1 MDFAN
6 KKTYFHS
13 VSLDKEKCVGC
24 TNCIKKCPT
33 QAIRVRNGLAHIS
46 EGRCIDCGEC
56 IRACPHHAKKAVTDK
71 FDIKDGYKYK
81 IALVAPSFYSQFG
94 FPATRKNILAC
105 VKNTGF
111 DDVYEV
117 ACGADIVT
125 KATILELKSKNG
137 EIDYPVISSA
147 CPAVVRLIQIKYPG
161 LINNLLDYNSP
172 METIA
177 KIARD
182 EVFNEKGFSGEEVGV
197 FFITPCPAKKTAIE
211 VPYGM
216 DKSYVDGA
224 ISFSEIYPLVLE
236 NLEKGNSNIIE
247 EIKDGRTPSHD
258 GIRWANIG
266 GEAIALN
273 TERFLAVDG
282 IHNVISI
289 LEEIENERLKD
300 VDFIEANA
308 CTGGCIGGP
317 LTVTNMYTAKTR
329 LARYI
334 KESREYI
341 KKNPEKQFKSDF
353 SQATKWVKPL
363 VYNPALKIDSDIA
376 KALEKYDYM
385 QKIQKSLPGLDCG
398 ACGAPDCAALAED
411 IVKGQATET
420 DCIFKLKEK
429 IQNVANQMRDLE
441 SQMSKHTYTSGGQSE
456 LVQPKLNFGASDGDS
471 TPPEGNALITPTYR
485 SVGLRKCDK
494 SDENS

>member
-1 MDFAN
+1 VDSGN
-6 KKTYFHS
+6 KKIYFHS
-13 VSLDKEKCVGC
+13 VSLDKDKCVGC

-33 QAIRVRNGLAHIS
+33 QAIRVRNGLARIA

-56 IRACPHHAKKAVTDK
+56 IRACPHHAKKAVTDR
-71 FDIKDGYKYK
+71 FGLIDEYEYK

-125 KATILELKSKNG
+125 KATIYELKTKSGK
-137 EIDYPVISSA
+137 IDYPIISSA

-182 EVFNEKGFSGEEVGV
+182 EAINKKGYKSEQIGV

-211 VPYGM
+211 VPYGVDM
-216 DKSYVDGA
+216 SYVDGA
-224 ISFSEIYPLVLE
+224 ISFSDIYPMVLA
-236 NLEKGNSNIIE
+236 NLEKGNKNGIE
-247 EIKDGRTPSHD
+247 DIKDGRIPSHD

-266 GEAIALN
+266 GESIALN
-273 TERFLAVDG
+273 TEKFLAVDG

-329 LARYI
+329 LSRYI
-334 KESREYI
+334 KESKEYI
-341 KKNPEKQFKSDF
+341 KENPKKLFKSDF
-353 SQATKWVKPL
+353 SQATRWGNSL
-363 VYNPALKIDSDIA
+363 LFNPALKIDRDIA

-429 IQNVANQMRDLE
+429 IQNVADQMRELE
-441 SQMSKHTYTSGGQSE
+441 SQMSKHTYTNGKE
-456 LVQPKLNFGASDGDS
+456 K
-471 TPPEGNALITPTYR
+471 E
-485 SVGLRKCDK
+485 KEKEEDK
-494 SDENS
+494 N